1 MDLAHHHGAAAL
13 VAQAQAEL
21 KQAGARPIRAAIK
34 GADALTPS
42 ERRVS
47 GLAAEGMTNKQI
59 AQALFVT
66 QRTIE
71 MHLSNAYGKLEI
83 DSRQDL
89 PRALAA

>member
-1 MDLAHHHGAAAL
+1 M
-13 VAQAQAEL
+13 EPR
-21 KQAGARPIRAAIK
+21 GARPTRAAIK

-47 GLAAEGMTNKQI
+47 ELAPDGMTNKQF

-66 QRTIE
+66 LRTIE

-83 DSRQDL
+83 DSRQGL
-89 PRALAA
+89 ARALAA